1 MHDGAG
7 IESSEWM
14 GFEWSPWLSLHP
26 DSEALDA
33 LSTDPG
39 LYRVRHE
46 AYEGLVYVGETGRS
60 LRGRVRA
67 LARGVFD
74 GEMPFSD
81 PHTASPSLWAIADR
95 HGPGFEVSGATPPA
109 ATEKRQRKAIED
121 ALIALH
127 RRETDTNLIGNFGR
141 MPPGYTK
148 SKQRRSGVRG
158 ERSEDAARSF
168 RDGVDPLSWAHAESV
183 TAPEWM
189 GLSWSSPI
197 KLAETAG
204 ELPDTPG
211 VYRIWDPDDAP
222 PLEYIGE
229 SVTLSNR
236 LGRHRRTRDGG
247 LVVSYAVRPDRAEKF
262 QLSQTESELLG
273 AHWLACGRA
282 PRDQY

>member
-1 MHDGAG
+1 M
-7 IESSEWM
+7 
-14 GFEWSPWLSLHP
+14 
-26 DSEALDA
+26 
-33 LSTDPG
+33 STDPG

-95 HGPGFEVSGATPPA
+95 RGPGFEVSGATPPA
-109 ATEKRQRKAIED
+109 ATAKRQRKAIED

-127 RRETDTNLIGNFGR
+127 RRETDTDLTGNFGR

-158 ERSEDAARSF
+158 ERSEDAARNF
-168 RDGVDPLSWAHAESV
+168 RDGVDPLPWTHAESV
-183 TAPEWM
+183 TASEWM

-197 KLAETAG
+197 ELAETAG

-236 LGRHRRTRDGG
+236 LGRHRRTCNGG
-247 LVVSYAVRPDRAEKF
+247 LVVSYAVRRCRDAPLHVHRTAPV
-262 QLSQTESELLG
+262 
-273 AHWLACGRA
+273 GR
-282 PRDQY
+282 RSR